1 MSTDYISYSTVW
13 NCVALNNT
21 HSVENVWVLMRNQTI
36 EAKNLNLTSMAD
48 VIKYVNVTSLRSTE
62 QSTEK

>member
-1 MSTDYISYSTVW
+1 
-13 NCVALNNT
+13 
-21 HSVENVWVLMRNQTI
+21 MRNQTI

-62 QSTEK
+62 QSNEK

>member
-13 NCVALNNT
+13 NCKTLNDS
-21 HSVENVWVLMRNQTI
+21 HVLENVWVLMRNQTI
-36 EAKNLNLTSMAD
+36 EAKNLNLTAMAD

-62 QSTEK
+62 QSNEK